1 MNEYVSLKKN
11 NEFRRLYSKGRFYQS
26 PLIVTYV
33 IKTRRNCVRVG
44 ITTSKKIG
52 NAVLRNRSRRI
63 IRESYRSLLPELK
76 TGYDIVFVA
85 RGKTPFVPNAV
96 EVLAAEKQVRAF
108 IILSAG
114 FGEETHEG
122 ALLEDRI
129 LETV

>member
-1 MNEYVSLKKN
+1 MNEYVALKKN

-85 RGKTPFVPNAV
+85 RGKTPFVKSTD
-96 EVLAAEKQVRAF
+96 VLRVMKKQLKEAG
-108 IILSAG
+108 IL
-114 FGEETHEG
+114 
-122 ALLEDRI
+122 R
-129 LETV
+129 

>member
-1 MNEYVSLKKN
+1 MVALNQYVSLKKN

-85 RGKTPFVPNAV
+85 RGKTPFVKSTDILRV
-96 EVLAAEKQVRAF
+96 MKKQLKEAG
-108 IILSAG
+108 IL
-114 FGEETHEG
+114 
-122 ALLEDRI
+122 R
-129 LETV
+129 